1 MKAEERREALQKRDA
16 LTDKEHLLFDKIIV
30 NTVRGFLLENKRVM
44 SYRAIGSEVDLD
56 ALDPQF
62 LYAYPKVEGDHIS
75 AYISDTFAEGVYH
88 IPEPEGGR
96 KIDPQ
101 DLDIILVPLVAF
113 DEEKHRLGH
122 GKGYYDRFLKQTKAL
137 KIGIAYE
144 CQKIKNIT
152 VNDDDVSLD
161 LIITEEKIY

>member
-1 MKAEERREALQKRDA
+1 MKAEERREALQKRDGMSER
-16 LTDKEHLLFDKIIV
+16 EHLLFDKIIV
-30 NTVRGFLLENKRVM
+30 NTVRGFLLENKSVM
-44 SYRAIGSEVDLD
+44 SYRSIGSEVCLD
-56 ALDPQF
+56 ALDPDF
-62 LYAYPKVEGDHIS
+62 RYAYPKTEGDQIS
-75 AYISDTFAEGVYH
+75 AYISDSFREGAYH
-88 IPEPEGGR
+88 IQEPAGGR

-113 DEEKHRLGH
+113 DEQKHRLGH

-144 CQKIKNIT
+144 CQKSKNIT
-152 VNDDDVSLD
+152 VTDDDVSLD